1 MSFANEILL
10 LFILPNRCFCDTIIV
25 IKNTYAKEPAMI
37 ILSAFSDER
46 NHIRYMEIRSV
57 DGTNVA
63 DLILEQAKEYQAI
76 LEQNGIAVWSIGSPI
91 GKVKLDCDWDAYC
104 QKVAHVCQL
113 ARIFKTDKIRMFSF
127 FDAYDKSE
135 LVKERLGQMVAI
147 AKTYGITLCHENE
160 KDIYGDT
167 LARVEEIAESAPEL
181 ALIFDPANYVQCGQN
196 TAHALDKLAHKTI
209 YFHIKDVISATGELV
224 PAGHGDGNI
233 PKLISMIGREET
245 KVLTIEPH
253 LAVFDAYKSIDQTEM
268 KHKFHFTTPCEA
280 FDFAVSAL
288 KSCLI
293 AAGYT
298 ETTTGDFVLL

>member
-1 MSFANEILL
+1 MRRVFLLILCLCL
-10 LFILPNRCFCDTIIV
+10 LTTAVCAAGTVSELQSNAFV
-25 IKNTYAKEPAMI
+25 
-37 ILSAFSDER
+37 SA
-46 NHIRYMEIRSV
+46 
-57 DGTNVA
+57 DGTCQISVEISLTMDGTES
-63 DLILEQAKEYQAI
+63 DLRFPLPGTAKDI
-76 LEQNGIAVWSIGSPI
+76 TLNGSA
-91 GKVKLDCDWDAYC
+91 
-104 QKVAHVCQL
+104 
-113 ARIFKTDKIRMFSF
+113 
-127 FDAYDKSE
+127 
-135 LVKERLGQMVAI
+135 
-147 AKTYGITLCHENE
+147 AKTSRSDSRRWVDLSSVIYAGQYENE
-160 KDIYGDT
+160 SIPET
-167 LARVEEIAESAPEL
+167 LSIKEGVEEIAESAPEL
-181 ALIFDPANYVQCGQN
+181 ALIFDPANYVQCGQD

-268 KHKFHFTTPCEA
+268 KHKFHFTTPGEA

-288 KSCLI
+288 KSCLL